1 MKVKE
6 ELALINT
13 FSRKEL
19 AEEDVYIFTLTL
31 CDNEVDRDLEKFN
44 IDSLRKLCELFKGKT
59 GITDHSMRSKDQS
72 ARIFHTYLETDNS
85 KTTDSGES
93 YTALKAR
100 AYMLRTDSNTD
111 LIKEIDGGIKK
122 EVSVSCSTEKC
133 VCSICGKDLRKHEC
147 KHIKGRSYNKKL
159 CYGILTNPTD
169 AYEWSFVAV
178 PAQRNAGVTKSFFKE
193 EKTLK
198 KGLDVLKSAIGDT
211 VLTEKQAA
219 EIREYI
225 TELEKL
231 SSEALTYKK
240 HLTEDIERYALILM
254 PKVNIKQFTAGCS
267 FMDISE
273 LRSLRDGLKKQA
285 GEIMP
290 PSLQLRA
297 SSKETTNKNNTAF
310 KI

>member
-1 MKVKE
+1 MTVKE

-19 AEEDVYIFTLTL
+19 TEDDVYIFTLTL
-31 CDNEVDRDLEKFN
+31 CDNEVDRDFEKFSL
-44 IDSLRKLCELFKGKT
+44 DSLRKLCELFKGKT

-72 ARIFHTYLETDNS
+72 ARIFRTYLETDNS

-93 YTALKAR
+93 YTALKGR

-122 EVSVSCSTEKC
+122 EVSISCSTEKC

-147 KHIKGRSYNKKL
+147 KHVKGRTYGKKL

-198 KGLDVLKSAIGDT
+198 KGLDVLKSAVGDT
-211 VLTEKQAA
+211 VLTEKQAE

-225 TELEKL
+225 RELEEL

-254 PKVNIKQFTAGCS
+254 PKVNTKQFTQGCS

-273 LRSLRDGLKKQA
+273 LRSLRDGLRKQA
-285 GEIMP
+285 GEILP

-297 SSKETTNKNNTAF
+297 SSKEASIKNNTAF